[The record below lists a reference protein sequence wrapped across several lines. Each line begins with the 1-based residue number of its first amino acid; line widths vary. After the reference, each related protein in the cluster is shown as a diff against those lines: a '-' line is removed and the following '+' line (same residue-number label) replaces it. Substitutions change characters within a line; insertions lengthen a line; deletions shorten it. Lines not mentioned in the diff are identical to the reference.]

1 MEENKIDPYQ
11 ILGFV
16 LLMTAFVWYIY
27 TIPEPEK
34 RIIEKSKE
42 NLEISVQSDDSN
54 LDLENDLSEGLSL
67 KVNNSNPFVS
77 SENKSKIKFDDVVV
91 ENDDLILKFS
101 SKGGLLTEAL
111 LKNFTDYKGDPLYMI
126 KDGNQNINL
135 NFYSVN
141 GQLINTSN
149 YHFQPVVDK
158 NYDGTKLSMILSISE
173 NQFLNFEYTLPKNGF
188 MMNFSIKS
196 SGFSNVIDNERSIQ
210 LNWDLKALRQAKSI
224 EYENRYSQLYY
235 KYDGDET
242 DYLSSYSD
250 SDKTENSVSWISYGQ
265 HFFNSIL
272 VLNNPA
278 DEVIFESKKL
288 FEDEG
293 KDVLFTKNYI
303 SSIPLV
309 LDNSEFNSKMN
320 LYIGPNDY
328 DVLKNYDNNIYESIY
343 FGWGIFGWINRFI
356 YFPLFGFLSK
366 YFSAG
371 LAVIF
376 MTIITRLA
384 MAPVTYKT
392 YVSQARMKVLK
403 PEIAELNE
411 KYKND
416 AVKKQQETMK
426 LYNKAGANPL
436 LGCVPALFQLP
447 VFYALFCFF
456 PIAFP
461 LRGKPFL
468 WADDLSSYDVIA
480 ELPFNI
486 PWYGDHVSLLPILAS
501 IAIFFYTMMSS
512 GAQMQSSQPGM
523 PNMKF
528 IMYLMPVMMLFFFNN
543 YASAFSLYY
552 FVSNILTILLMLTIK
567 HFIIDEEKILLQIQE
582 NKKKP
587 STQNRFQRKMQEMMD
602 KAEEQKKL
610 QNRR

>member
-1 MEENKIDPYQ
+1 MEENKIDPFQ
-11 ILGFV
+11 IIGFV
-16 LLMTAFVWYIY
+16 ILMAGLFWWIY
-27 TIPEPEK
+27 TLPDIETKNGNNQSNNEIIINKPENALSELTNDVS
-34 RIIEKSKE
+34 KSFD
-42 NLEISVQSDDSN
+42 LN
-54 LDLENDLSEGLSL
+54 LDERDSFLET
-67 KVNNSNPFVS
+67 NSNS
-77 SENKSKIKFDDVVV
+77 QDDVII

-101 SKGGLLTEAL
+101 SKGGQLVEAL
-111 LKNFTDYKGDPLYMI
+111 LKNFSDYKGDPLYLI

-135 NFYSVN
+135 NFSTSLGKLV
-141 GQLINTSN
+141 NTSDYN
-149 YHFQPVVDK
+149 FKSTVK
-158 NYDGTKLSMILSISE
+158 NSSESTTLNMILLVSE
-173 NQFLNFEYTLPKNGF
+173 NQFLNFEYVIPRKGF
-188 MMNFSIKS
+188 MMDFSIIS
-196 SGFSNVIDNERSIQ
+196 SGFKNIIDNKKSIY
-210 LNWDLKALRQAKSI
+210 LNWDLKAFRQAKSA

-235 KYDGDET
+235 QFDGDDT

-250 SDKTENSVSWISYGQ
+250 SDDTEDSVSWISYGQ

-272 VLNNPA
+272 VLENPSN
-278 DEVIFESKKL
+278 EVFFESKKL

-293 KDVLFTKNYI
+293 KDVVYTKNY
-303 SSIPLV
+303 SSKIPLG
-309 LDNSEFNSKMN
+309 LSGSEFNSNMN

-328 DVLKNYDNNIYESIY
+328 DILKNYENNISNSIY

-356 YFPLFGFLSK
+356 YFPLFGFLGK

-371 LAVIF
+371 LAVIL

-384 MAPVTYKT
+384 MSPVTYKT
-392 YVSQARMKVLK
+392 YVSQARMKVIK
-403 PEIAELNE
+403 PEITELNE

-416 AVKKQQETMK
+416 AIKKQQETMK

-480 ELPFNI
+480 ELPFSI
-486 PWYGDHVSLLPILAS
+486 PFYGDHVSLLPILAS

-512 GAQMQSSQPGM
+512 GAQMQPTQPGM

-552 FVSNILTILLMLTIK
+552 FISNILTILIMLMIK
-567 HFIIDEEKILLQIQE
+567 HFIIDEDKIRLQIQE

-587 STQNRFQRKMQEMMD
+587 TTQNRFQRKMKEMMD
-602 KAEEQKKL
+602 KAEEQRKL
-610 QNRR
+610 QNRK

>member
-1 MEENKIDPYQ
+1 MEENKIDPFQ
-11 ILGFV
+11 IIGFV
-16 LLMTAFVWYIY
+16 ILMAGLFWWIY
-27 TIPEPEK
+27 TLPDIETKNGNNQSNNEIIINKPENALSELTNDVS
-34 RIIEKSKE
+34 KSFD
-42 NLEISVQSDDSN
+42 LN
-54 LDLENDLSEGLSL
+54 LDERDSFL
-67 KVNNSNPFVS
+67 KTNSNS
-77 SENKSKIKFDDVVV
+77 QDDVII

-101 SKGGLLTEAL
+101 SKGGQLVEAL
-111 LKNFTDYKGDPLYMI
+111 LKNFSDYKGDPLYLI

-135 NFYSVN
+135 NFSTSLGKLV
-141 GQLINTSN
+141 NTSDYN
-149 YHFQPVVDK
+149 FKSTVK
-158 NYDGTKLSMILSISE
+158 NSSESTTLNMILSVSE
-173 NQFLNFEYTLPKNGF
+173 NQFLNFEYVIPRKGF
-188 MMNFSIKS
+188 MMDFSIIS
-196 SGFSNVIDNERSIQ
+196 SGFKNIVDNKKSIY
-210 LNWDLKALRQAKSI
+210 LNWDLKAFRQAKSA

-235 KYDGDET
+235 QFDGDDT

-250 SDKTENSVSWISYGQ
+250 SDDTEDSVSWISYGQ

-272 VLNNPA
+272 VLENPSN
-278 DEVIFESKKL
+278 EVFFESKKL

-293 KDVLFTKNYI
+293 KDVVYTKNY
-303 SSIPLV
+303 SSKIPLG
-309 LDNSEFNSKMN
+309 LSGSEFNSNMN

-328 DVLKNYDNNIYESIY
+328 DILKNYENNISNSIY

-356 YFPLFGFLSK
+356 YFPLFGFLGK

-371 LAVIF
+371 LAVIL

-384 MAPVTYKT
+384 MSPVTYKT
-392 YVSQARMKVLK
+392 YVSQARMKVIK
-403 PEIAELNE
+403 PEITELNE

-416 AVKKQQETMK
+416 AIKKQQETMK

-480 ELPFNI
+480 ELPFSI
-486 PWYGDHVSLLPILAS
+486 PFYGDHVSLLPILAS

-512 GAQMQSSQPGM
+512 GAQMQSTQPGV

-552 FVSNILTILLMLTIK
+552 FISNILTILIMLMIK
-567 HFIIDEEKILLQIQE
+567 HFIIDEDKIRLQIQE

-587 STQNRFQRKMQEMMD
+587 TTQNRFQRKMKEMMD
-602 KAEEQKKL
+602 KAEEQRKL
-610 QNRR
+610 QNRK

>member
-1 MEENKIDPYQ
+1 MEENKIDPFQ
-11 ILGFV
+11 IIGFGILMV
-16 LLMTAFVWYIY
+16 GLFWWMNTLPEIESPVVKNQNKNELAVENSTESLLKLNNNISSSLDLTDKENNSFLNINS
-27 TIPEPEK
+27 EPVSENEI
-34 RIIEKSKE
+34 IIENE
-42 NLEISVQSDDSN
+42 
-54 LDLENDLSEGLSL
+54 
-67 KVNNSNPFVS
+67 
-77 SENKSKIKFDDVVV
+77 
-91 ENDDLILKFS
+91 DLILKFN
-101 SKGGLLTEAL
+101 SKGGLLVEAQ
-111 LKNFTDYKGDPLYMI
+111 LKKFTDYKGDPLYMV
-126 KDGNQNINL
+126 KDGNQNISL
-135 NFYSVN
+135 NFSTLNGKSVN
-141 GQLINTSN
+141 TAN
-149 YHFQPVVDK
+149 YNFNPIVNKGSEATTLTMV
-158 NYDGTKLSMILSISE
+158 LSVSE
-173 NQFLNFEYTLPKNGF
+173 NQFINFEYIIPKKGF
-188 MMNFSIKS
+188 MLDFSVNS
-196 SGFSNVIDNERSIQ
+196 TGFRSVIDDKKSIT
-210 LNWDLKALRQAKSI
+210 LNWDLKAFRQAKSV

-235 KYDGDET
+235 QYNGDDT

-250 SDKTENSVSWISYGQ
+250 SEENEDAVSWISYGQ

-272 VLNNPA
+272 VLENPVN
-278 DEVIFESKKL
+278 EVSFESKKL
-288 FEDEG
+288 FEEEG

-303 SSIPLV
+303 SNIPIALKS
-309 LDNSEFNSKMN
+309 SEINSKMN

-328 DVLKNYDNNIYESIY
+328 DILKNQQNNISDSIY

-356 YFPLFGFLSK
+356 YFPLFGFLGK

-371 LAVIF
+371 LAVIL
-376 MTIITRLA
+376 MTVITRLV
-384 MAPVTYKT
+384 MSPVTYKT
-392 YVSQARMKVLK
+392 YVSQARMKVIK
-403 PEIAELNE
+403 PEITELNE

-416 AVKKQQETMK
+416 AIKKQQETMK

-480 ELPFNI
+480 ELPFTI
-486 PWYGDHVSLLPILAS
+486 PFYGDHVSLFPILAS

-512 GAQMQSSQPGM
+512 GAQMQPTQPGM

-552 FVSNILTILLMLTIK
+552 FISNILTILIMLMTK
-567 HFIIDEEKILLQIQE
+567 HFIIDEDKIRLQIQE

-587 STQNRFQRKMQEMMD
+587 TTQNRFQRKMKEMMD
-602 KAEEQKKL
+602 KAEEQRKL
-610 QNRR
+610 QNRK

>member
-1 MEENKIDPYQ
+1 MEENKIDPFQ
-11 ILGFV
+11 IIGFV
-16 LLMTAFVWYIY
+16 ILMAGLFWWIY
-27 TIPEPEK
+27 TLPDIETKNVDNQSNNEIIINKPENALSELTNDVS
-34 RIIEKSKE
+34 KSFD
-42 NLEISVQSDDSN
+42 LN
-54 LDLENDLSEGLSL
+54 LDERDSFLET
-67 KVNNSNPFVS
+67 NSNS
-77 SENKSKIKFDDVVV
+77 QDDVII

-101 SKGGLLTEAL
+101 SKGGQLVEAL
-111 LKNFTDYKGDPLYMI
+111 LKNFSDYKGDPLYLI

-135 NFYSVN
+135 NFSTSLGKLV
-141 GQLINTSN
+141 NTSDYN
-149 YHFQPVVDK
+149 FKSTVK
-158 NYDGTKLSMILSISE
+158 NSSESTTLNMILLVSE
-173 NQFLNFEYTLPKNGF
+173 NQFLNFEYVIPRKGF
-188 MMNFSIKS
+188 MMDFSIIS
-196 SGFSNVIDNERSIQ
+196 SGFKNIIDNKKSIY
-210 LNWDLKALRQAKSI
+210 LNWDLKAFRQAKSA

-235 KYDGDET
+235 QFDGDDT

-250 SDKTENSVSWISYGQ
+250 SDDTEDSVSWISYGQ

-272 VLNNPA
+272 VLENPSN
-278 DEVIFESKKL
+278 EVFFESKKL

-293 KDVLFTKNYI
+293 KDVVYTKNY
-303 SSIPLV
+303 SSKIPLG
-309 LDNSEFNSKMN
+309 LSGSEFNSNMN

-328 DVLKNYDNNIYESIY
+328 DILKNYENNISNSIY

-356 YFPLFGFLSK
+356 YFPLFGFLGK

-371 LAVIF
+371 LAVIL

-384 MAPVTYKT
+384 MSPVTYKT
-392 YVSQARMKVLK
+392 YVSQARMKVIK
-403 PEIAELNE
+403 PEITELNE

-416 AVKKQQETMK
+416 AIKKQQETMK

-480 ELPFNI
+480 ELPFSI
-486 PWYGDHVSLLPILAS
+486 PFYGDHVSLLPILAS

-512 GAQMQSSQPGM
+512 GAQMQPTQPGM

-552 FVSNILTILLMLTIK
+552 FISNILTILIMLMIK
-567 HFIIDEEKILLQIQE
+567 HFIIDEDKIRLQIQE

-587 STQNRFQRKMQEMMD
+587 TTQNRFQRKMKEMMD
-602 KAEEQKKL
+602 KAEEQRKL
-610 QNRR
+610 QNRK